1 MREFKVGDR
10 VMVSAEADDL
20 MCRPQPLVG
29 LLGTVVSSCDE
40 NCRVEIDEPF
50 GDFPAKSCWGFA
62 PWELSIVESDPIN
75 HPDHYQSESSITGGR
90 VNYYLARIDHPQR
103 EDQPAYT
110 AECED
115 IISALAMTFDEAN
128 IFKEIWRS
136 SNARLGNGKP
146 DHKAMYG
153 AEKINHYAGR
163 NLRRHQREAQ
173 K

>member
-1 MREFKVGDR
+1 MRDFKVGDVVTNERDDDPQIPKGFRAKIYRIDADGDIWFKDVDGDER
-10 VMVSAEADDL
+10 V
-20 MCRPQPLVG
+20 RPG
-29 LLGTVVSSCDE
+29 HHY
-40 NCRVEIDEPF
+40 
-50 GDFPAKSCWGFA
+50 
-62 PWELSIVESDPIN
+62 SIFISDPIN
-75 HPDHYQSESSITGGR
+75 HPSQPITGGR
-90 VNYYLARIDHPQR
+90 VNYYLARIEHPQR
-103 EDQPAYT
+103 EDQTAYT

-146 DHKAMYG
+146 DHKALYG